1 MIESALKGF
10 ALLVLTGITIDI
22 VKWLFRHL
30 TALVLMVAIL
40 GTAAWLMH

>member
-10 ALLVLTGITIDI
+10 ALLILTSITIDI

-30 TALVLMVAIL
+30 SALILVAAVLGIS
-40 GTAAWLMH
+40 AWLMH